1 LTTYLV
7 PPLKIDEGSYRKYL
21 KLSDKFAN
29 NMFSTAEGEITA
41 VIKTTTSYKCP
52 VDDPRYS
59 GMAEPGGQ
67 GAYRLVDGQCYFF
80 ERNTMTYE
88 EAKVNCGTKFGS
100 SGMAIWVVKFSKEGH
115 KIN

>member
-1 LTTYLV
+1 
-7 PPLKIDEGSYRKYL
+7 
-21 KLSDKFAN
+21 
-29 NMFSTAEGEITA
+29 MFSTAEGEITT
-41 VIKTTTSYKCP
+41 VIKTTTPYKCP